1 MTLQELINKR
11 KGKEYIDSTIESI
24 NNETTRIVT
33 GKITGKKEFKYYGK
47 NNYVKEGVPYHI
59 HYTKSL
65 EEYYMTESQHG
76 ESSKLIYPTKKD
88 TDFSYYNGLNKQ
100 SPMILKGTS
109 ALPTEDDYKKSF
121 YERFFAKKVNESKS
135 VPFEISSNQFDSSP
149 LYIYVSVIWRI
160 SGNKIKAKEFNDL
173 QIEKARKVMP
183 NIRNVLK
190 DYQFFRFDEILDVKE
205 TVLNKLGMLTN
216 EY

>member
-1 MTLQELINKR
+1 MTLQELIDKR
-11 KGKEYIDSTIESI
+11 KGKKYSNSTIESI
-24 NNETTRIVT
+24 NMKTTRIVT
-33 GKITGKKEFKYYGK
+33 DKITGKKDFKYYGK
-47 NNYVKEGVPYHI
+47 DVYVKEGVPYHI

-65 EEYYMTESQHG
+65 EEYFMTESQHG
-76 ESSKLIYPTKKD
+76 ELSKLIYPTKKD

-100 SPMILKGTS
+100 SPMILKGTFV
-109 ALPTEDDYKKSF
+109 LPTEDDYKKSV
-121 YERFFAKKVNESKS
+121 YERFFAKKANELKS
-135 VPFEISSNQFDSSP
+135 TPFEISSDQFDSSP

-160 SGNKIKAKEFNDL
+160 RGNKIKVKEFNDL

-190 DYQFFRFDEILDVKE
+190 DYQFFRFDEILDAKE
-205 TVLNKLGMLTN
+205 IVQKKLGIQGT